1 MDRHAANEGV
11 IPSDMTPEI
20 YIEIQSLQ
28 LAILLMSVCHVIVV
42 VMDTMEADT
51 TIRFLCTAASLKPS
65 CVPTTAETTSDTES
79 LDEPAEYYPHIG
91 GLPHPTDVGVDLL
104 CSPSFP
110 SVCAQSRHSR

>member
-1 MDRHAANEGV
+1 MMDRHAANEGV

-51 TIRFLCTAASLKPS
+51 TIRYQMTVAWNRSSCYRDDAVSLILGS
-65 CVPTTAETTSDTES
+65 YA
-79 LDEPAEYYPHIG
+79 L
-91 GLPHPTDVGVDLL
+91 LPL
-104 CSPSFP
+104 
-110 SVCAQSRHSR
+110 